1 MAVFVM
7 DVHGMAVFVMDVHGM
22 AVLEWMFMEW
32 LF

>member
-1 MAVFVM
+1 MAVFEM

-22 AVLEWMFMEW
+22 AVLEWMFMEL